1 MFRIHETSVTSVTEG
16 TLFINYN
23 ELRALPNSKTIGNRN
38 RTSGSFFHK
47 PCNLLFSCVS
57 FLFTSLVGKDTI
69 SISTE
74 KGTDMKT
81 LTLNTGSFDQV
92 NSFGIEVKNYKG
104 DMKIRKVSL
113 YQDYEK
119 SGDGIYWA
127 LMSGAMVKSSYTDE
141 DRAETDRIYRNEAP
155 VRDGDVVLIDGDQY
169 KTEVNGEYS
178 NCAVFHP
185 V

>member
-1 MFRIHETSVTSVTEG
+1 
-16 TLFINYN
+16 
-23 ELRALPNSKTIGNRN
+23 
-38 RTSGSFFHK
+38 
-47 PCNLLFSCVS
+47 
-57 FLFTSLVGKDTI
+57 
-69 SISTE
+69 
-74 KGTDMKT
+74 MKT

-92 NSFGIEVKNYKG
+92 NSFGVEVKNYKG
-104 DMKIRKVSL
+104 DMKTRKVSL
-113 YQDYEK
+113 YKDYEK

>member
-1 MFRIHETSVTSVTEG
+1 
-16 TLFINYN
+16 
-23 ELRALPNSKTIGNRN
+23 
-38 RTSGSFFHK
+38 
-47 PCNLLFSCVS
+47 
-57 FLFTSLVGKDTI
+57 
-69 SISTE
+69 
-74 KGTDMKT
+74 MKT

-104 DMKIRKVSL
+104 EMKIRKVSL

-141 DRAETDRIYRNEAP
+141 DRAETDRTYRNEAP
-155 VRDGDVVLIDGDQY
+155 VRDGDIVLIDGDKY